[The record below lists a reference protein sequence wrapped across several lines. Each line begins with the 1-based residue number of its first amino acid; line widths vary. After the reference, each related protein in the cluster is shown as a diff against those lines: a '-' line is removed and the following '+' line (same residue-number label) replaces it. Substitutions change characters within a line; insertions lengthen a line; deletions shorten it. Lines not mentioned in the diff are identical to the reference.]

1 MAKTTLT
8 VTVHIEGVREIL
20 RAFTVLPKDAQN
32 AIRDHSQAL
41 ARKLA
46 VKAVVDVS
54 AHGGPQG
61 PNLATTVKAVRDRV
75 PAIQVGGTRRL
86 GRHRAPAYGMLFG
99 SLFGMTRRSGWY
111 ASPRYGTSS
120 GRQYR
125 PHQGRDAYAFFPLV
139 EREAAT
145 ISREWHAAVDDVVRK
160 FSEGGA

>member
-1 MAKTTLT
+1 MAKTTLV
-8 VTVHIEGVREIL
+8 VTVRIEGVREIL

-46 VKAVVDVS
+46 VKAVVDMS
-54 AHGGPQG
+54 ANGGPQG

-75 PAIQVGGTRRL
+75 PAIQVGGTRKL
-86 GRHRAPAYGMLFG
+86 GRHRAPAWGMLFA
-99 SLFGMTRRSGWY
+99 SLFGMNGQSGWY
-111 ASPRYGTSS
+111 SYARYAASA

-125 PHQGRDAYAFFPLV
+125 PHEGTAYAFFPLV

>member
-8 VTVHIEGVREIL
+8 VKVRIDGVREIL
-20 RAFTVLPKDAQN
+20 RAFSVLPKDAQN
-32 AIRDHSQAL
+32 ALRDHSQKI

-46 VKAVVDVS
+46 VKATVDVA

-61 PNLATTVKAVRDRV
+61 PLLATTVKAVRDRV

-86 GRHRAPAYGMLFG
+86 GRRAAPAYGMLFG
-99 SLFGMTRRSGWY
+99 SLFGMNGRSGWY
-111 ASPRYGTSS
+111 SASRYAASA

-125 PHQGRDAYAFFPLV
+125 PHQGQDAYAFFPLV
-139 EREAAT
+139 EREAPT

-160 FSEGGA
+160 FSDGA

>member
-1 MAKTTLT
+1 MAKTTLV
-8 VTVHIEGVREIL
+8 VTVRIEGVREIL

-61 PNLATTVKAVRDRV
+61 PNLATTVKAMRDRV

-86 GRHRAPAYGMLFG
+86 GRHLAPAWGILFG
-99 SLFGMTRRSGWY
+99 SLFGMNSRSGWY
-111 ASPRYGTSS
+111 SAARYANST
-120 GRQYR
+120 GRQFR
-125 PHQGRDAYAFFPLV
+125 PHRGQDAYAFFPLV

>member
-1 MAKTTLT
+1 MAKTAL
-8 VTVHIEGVREIL
+8 VVKVHIDGVRQIL
-20 RAFTVLPKDAQN
+20 RALSVLPKDAQN

-46 VKAVVDVS
+46 IKAVVDVS
-54 AHGGPQG
+54 LHGGPQG
-61 PNLATTVKAVRDRV
+61 PNLSTTVKAVRDRV

-99 SLFGMTRRSGWY
+99 SVFGMNGRSGWFSAARY
-111 ASPRYGTSS
+111 ASAA

-125 PHQGRDAYAFFPLV
+125 PHEGGAYAFFPLV
-139 EREAAT
+139 EREAPT
-145 ISREWHAAVDDVVRK
+145 IAREWHAAVDDVVRK

>member
-1 MAKTTLT
+1 MAKTTL
-8 VTVHIEGVREIL
+8 VVKVRIDGVREIL
-20 RAFTVLPKDAQN
+20 RALSVLPKDAQN

-54 AHGGPQG
+54 VHGGPQG
-61 PNLATTVKAVRDRV
+61 PNLATTIKAVRDRV
-75 PAIQVGGTRRL
+75 PAIQIGGTRKL
-86 GRHRAPAYGMLFG
+86 GRHLAPAWGTLFG
-99 SLFGMTRRSGWY
+99 TLFGMNGRSGWFSATRY
-111 ASPRYGTSS
+111 ASAT

-125 PHQGRDAYAFFPLV
+125 PHEGGAYAFFPLV

-145 ISREWHAAVDDVVRK
+145 ISSEWHAAVDDVVRK

>member
-1 MAKTTLT
+1 MAKTTLV
-8 VTVHIEGVREIL
+8 VTVRIEGVREIL

-46 VKAVVDVS
+46 VKAVVDVT
-54 AHGGPQG
+54 ANGGPQG

-75 PAIQVGGTRRL
+75 PAISIGGTRRI
-86 GRHRAPAYGMLFG
+86 GSSRAPAYGMLFG
-99 SLFGMTRRSGWY
+99 SIFGMNGRSGWFSAARY
-111 ASPRYGTSS
+111 AGSS

-125 PHQGRDAYAFFPLV
+125 PHEGGAYAFFPLV

>member
-1 MAKTTLT
+1 MAKTTLV
-8 VTVHIEGVREIL
+8 VTVRIDGVREIL
-20 RAFTVLPKDAQN
+20 RAFSVLPKSAQK

-75 PAIQVGGTRRL
+75 PAIQVGGTRKL
-86 GRHRAPAYGMLFG
+86 GRHLSPAWGMLFG
-99 SLFGMTRRSGWY
+99 SLFGMNGRSGWFSAARY
-111 ASPRYGTSS
+111 ASAA

-125 PHQGRDAYAFFPLV
+125 PHAGQQAYAFFPLV
-139 EREAAT
+139 EAEAPT
-145 ISREWHAAVDDVVRK
+145 ISREWHAAVDDVVRE
-160 FSEGGA
+160 FSQGGA

>member
-1 MAKTTLT
+1 MAKTML
-8 VTVHIEGVREIL
+8 VVKVRIDGVREIL
-20 RAFTVLPKDAQN
+20 RAFSVLPKDAQN

-46 VKAVVDVS
+46 IKAVVDVS
-54 AHGGPQG
+54 LHGGPQG
-61 PNLATTVKAVRDRV
+61 PNLSTTVKAVRDRV
-75 PAIQVGGTRRL
+75 PAIQVGGTRRI
-86 GRHRAPAYGMLFG
+86 GSTRAPAYGMLFG
-99 SLFGMTRRSGWY
+99 SLFGMNGRSGWFSYARY
-111 ASPRYGTSS
+111 ASAA

-145 ISREWHAAVDDVVRK
+145 ISREWHAAVDDVIRK